1 LQTFNHIF
9 TSKKKFKSFL
19 DEHNIDR
26 ESKAFGQLFVGNND
40 PQNMQNII
48 EAIST
53 ELPLASVISTST
65 AGEIIGGQM
74 VEKSAVLSLTIFKS
88 TNVHVELVEGLDEE
102 EIADK
107 VANLTTPLTK
117 LIIAFNNVYANDG
130 EDFINALG
138 EKVPHVKIAGGNA
151 GDNGSFTAQTVVGA
165 GTKTSTTAVA
175 VALLDSKELQI
186 FNEHLLNWQTIG
198 ESMSITKADKSTIYE
213 INNKKAQ
220 DIYREFL
227 GDDVADNLPISGIE
241 FPLIFDDD
249 GLNIARAPVA
259 LGNNGELIM
268 AGHIKEGATV
278 KFGFGDIDQN
288 DKTTAEIVQK
298 FSKKPVQSIFI
309 YSCSARKY
317 FLKEHLNNEFMMLE
331 KIAPTSGFITYGE
344 FFKKDTCNKMLNV
357 SSTFIGLSE
366 DSNVSHNVALVERYV
381 SSKAKTLS
389 ALTHLIKQTSKHL
402 EEKNKSL
409 SQFQNIIKESALY
422 SLTDTKG
429 IIKDVNERFIKLSG
443 YTRDELI
450 GKPHNIVRHKDV
462 PSSIYEDMW
471 KTIKQKQSWSGIV
484 KNRAKDGSSYY
495 VRSHVFPI
503 LNIDG
508 DIVEYISIRDDIT
521 DEVERKQ
528 HLEGA
533 VNELSEKTKEKEYL
547 LNQYEKIINLG
558 SSFFRVDTN
567 YNLIYVNDVFCDV
580 YHCTAEKMVQKNI
593 ADILESNFIKTHFNS
608 ISKHLQ
614 EKGVWTGVVPFQRKD
629 KTIIYMDTSVNT
641 IYDKNRNI
649 VELMVVLHDITDLV
663 VAQEEIMETQRD
675 VVYTMGAIG
684 ETRSKETG
692 NHVKRVAEYSKI
704 LALHYGLDE
713 NEAELLKMASP
724 MHDIGKIGI
733 PDDILNKPG
742 KLTDNEWNIMKTHAS
757 LGYQML
763 KNSKREILQASAIV
777 AHTHHEQW
785 DGGGYPKGLKG
796 EEIHIYGRITAIA
809 DVFDALGSDRCYK
822 KAWEDEKIFELIKNG
837 REKHFDP
844 KLVDIFFKNL
854 DIFLEIRSKFKD

>member
-9 TSKKKFKSFL
+9 TSQKKFKSFL
-19 DEHNIDR
+19 DEKNIDR
-26 ESKAFGQLFVGNND
+26 KSKAFVQLFVGNSD
-40 PQNMQNII
+40 PQNMQNILETI
-48 EAIST
+48 NTQLPFAST
-53 ELPLASVISTST
+53 ISTST
-65 AGEIIGGQM
+65 AGEIIEGKLI
-74 VEKSAVLSLTIFKS
+74 ENSAIVSLTVFES
-88 TNVHVELVEGLDEE
+88 TDVHVELVEGLNEA
-102 EIADK
+102 EIAGK
-107 VANLTTPLTK
+107 VANLTTPRTK

-130 EDFINALG
+130 EDFIDALG
-138 EKVPHVKIAGGNA
+138 KKIPHIKIAGGNA
-151 GDNGSFTAQTVVGA
+151 GDNGAFEAQTVVGA

-175 VALLDSKELQI
+175 LALLDSERLQI

-198 ESMSITKADKSTIYE
+198 EPMSITKANKSTIYE

-220 DIYREFL
+220 DVYREFL

-249 GLNIARAPVA
+249 DLNIARAPVA

-268 AGHIKEGATV
+268 AGHIKEGETV

-366 DSNVSHNVALVERYV
+366 DSNVSHNVVLVERYV

-450 GKPHNIVRHKDV
+450 GKPHNIVRHEDV
-462 PSSIYEDMW
+462 PSSVYEDMW

-547 LNQYEKIINLG
+547 LNQYEKIINLS

-567 YNLIYVNDVFCDV
+567 YNLIYVNNVFCDV

-608 ISKHLQ
+608 IRKHLQ